1 MNFLNEYGLSQ
12 DLLIFLGI
20 DLAIAILLLVFMRY
34 LSGWSIDVNS
44 TSELAVRDNFAFGI
58 STAGSITA
66 MGIVL
71 TGAITGAAGSSY
83 LVEVI
88 GMTAYGLTGL
98 LLIRTGRYI
107 HDKFALTEVDKNA
120 EIRAGNVSVA
130 LVDASA
136 TIATALI
143 IRSVLLWAEGLT
155 LDTLIAVISVF
166 VIAQFLFV
174 LLTRI
179 REYRYRR
186 GNQGDSMQE
195 ALAQDSLALAIR
207 HSGYL
212 ISLGLTFKA
221 ASYFLLYDPKAYAMN
236 IFGWLT
242 FSIIMLVILNLLLW
256 LVKRLVLANINTDT
270 EVEQQHNVGIATV
283 EMAVS
288 IVVALLL
295 TSLMS

>member
-136 TIATALI
+136 TIAIALI

-195 ALAQDSLALAIR
+195 ALAHDSLALAIR